1 MARPGP
7 ARMIPPALILFFIL
21 ALVVSFI
28 CSLLEATILSTRET
42 HIELLVRAGKPSG
55 KLLRS
60 LKSRIDQPL
69 IAILSLNTVA
79 NMLGAAG
86 VGAEAQK
93 WAEEQG
99 WPAGTLV
106 FVSSFVLTLS
116 ILVGAEIIP
125 KTVGAAFWRPLCS
138 PAAYILRVLVT
149 VLKPIIWA
157 LEAIPSIIARKG
169 ASAGITPDEIA
180 VLAELGR
187 KRGTIPRRESEVIAN
202 LFALRNLKAKDVMT
216 PRVEI
221 FVLPGDSSAQEIVD
235 QHPKLRFSRIPVYA
249 ENTDDIKGI
258 VHRYRIFEACVKGSG
273 QQTLATLARPAHFV
287 PETKSIASLLDDFI
301 KRAEHIFVVVNEFGG
316 PEGIVTLEDVIE
328 TLLGVEIVD
337 EFDTVDDL
345 RKLARTKLEERHR
358 RLAAMEHE
366 DD

>member
-1 MARPGP
+1 
-7 ARMIPPALILFFIL
+7 MIPTTLVLYFVL
-21 ALVVSFI
+21 ALVISFV

-55 KLLRS
+55 KILRG
-60 LKSRIDQPL
+60 LKARIDQPL

-93 WAEEQG
+93 WAATRG
-99 WPAGTLV
+99 WPSGMVV
-106 FVSSFVLTLS
+106 FTTSFVLTLA
-116 ILVGAEIIP
+116 ILIGAEIIP
-125 KTVGAAFWRPLCS
+125 KTIGAAFWKPLCS
-138 PAAYILRVLVT
+138 PAAYILRTLVSL
-149 VLKPIIWA
+149 LKPIIWA
-157 LEAIPSIIARKG
+157 LEAIPSLIARKG
-169 ASAGITPDEIA
+169 GGAGITPDEIA

-202 LFALRNLKAKDVMT
+202 LFALRNLQAKDVMT
-216 PRVEI
+216 PRVEV
-221 FVLPGDSSAQEIVD
+221 FVLPIDRTAQEIVD
-235 QHPKLRFSRIPVYA
+235 KYPKLRHSRIPVYA

-258 VHRYRIFEACVKGSG
+258 IHRYRLFEACLKGTGTQPLSS
-273 QQTLATLARPAHFV
+273 LARPVHFV

-301 KRAEHIFVVVNEFGG
+301 KRAEHIFVVVNEFGS

-337 EFDTVDDL
+337 EFDKVDDL

-358 RLAAMEHE
+358 RLAAMEH
-366 DD
+366 DDD

>member
-1 MARPGP
+1 
-7 ARMIPPALILFFIL
+7 MIPPSLIAFFAI
-21 ALVVSFI
+21 ALVVSFV
-28 CSLLEATILSTRET
+28 CSLLESTILSTRET

-55 KLLRS
+55 KILRS

-69 IAILSLNTVA
+69 IAILSLNTIA

-86 VGAEAQK
+86 VGAESQK
-93 WAEEQG
+93 WAETRG

-106 FVSSFVLTLS
+106 FVCSFILTLS
-116 ILVGAEIIP
+116 ILIGAEIIP
-125 KTVGAAFWRPLCS
+125 KTVGAAFWKPLCS
-138 PAAYILRVLVT
+138 PAAYLLRALVV

-169 ASAGITPDEIA
+169 AAAGITPDEIA

-202 LFALRNLKAKDVMT
+202 LFALRNLQAKDVMT
-216 PRVEI
+216 PRVEV
-221 FVLPGDSSAQEIVD
+221 FVLPIERTAREIVD
-235 QHPKLRFSRIPVYA
+235 QHPKLRFSRIPVY
-249 ENTDDIKGI
+249 EDNPDNIRGI
-258 VHRYRIFEACVKGSG
+258 VHRYQIFEACVKGDG
-273 QQTLATLARPAHFV
+273 HQTLSQLAGPVHFV
-287 PETKSIASLLDDFI
+287 PETKSIASLLDEFI

-316 PEGIVTLEDVIE
+316 HEGIVTLEDVIE

-345 RKLARTKLEERHR
+345 RKLARTKLEERHK
-358 RLAAMEHE
+358 RLAASER
-366 DD
+366 DDE